1 MNKKAKVL
9 LLWPGSIGAAS
20 GNFGMPQLVGLAS
33 YAQARTSCEVHL
45 RDLVAE
51 RELYRRADR
60 EFSLDAILTGGAEGY
75 DVIGISVY
83 SSYDWLLSEEL
94 AKRARALLPNV
105 LLVAGGYHASS
116 RPQEIIADGVFDVC
130 VVGEGERPLVKVI
143 ESVAGGAPLR
153 GEILGSDPIDEL
165 DALPVTDWSLLDRY
179 KGIAR
184 SIASQTQLY
193 LSRGCPFD
201 CAFCMERAKRDVS
214 WRAFSVDRAVE
225 EVLALHR
232 WLDLR
237 SWTLYVAD
245 ALFGMKV
252 SWRRTFLAKLA
263 THQVPVEKIWLLIR
277 VDLVEDEDLRL
288 FADANCGLGFGL
300 ESGDPTQLATIRKA
314 GRLDTYLDRMKD
326 IAAWALERDVPWGA
340 NVIVGHPGETP
351 SSIERSAKYLNELFL
366 GPRGTTGFL
375 SVDPFRL
382 YPGSP
387 IDAERGD
394 WEARYG
400 TKFHAVGSGLTWWHE
415 GDPDFLSEWVD
426 PSRELDFLTRER
438 MQDQHFAPLLDAI
451 EPRFVYQGK
460 ARDYFVRSLRDQ
472 ASLKHG
478 RFSTLERYF
487 AWMKWTGRS
496 EQGRAER
503 RAHPDLPRLS
513 RIVRRRGMKHA
524 REVAELGAGA
534 LDVAIESTPRERF
547 VPLDHIRAST
557 LDEPVAFGD
566 GARSTVSAIH
576 AYALTFGLAGIE
588 AGQRV
593 LDLGAGS
600 GYGTAILARLVGQG
614 GMVRSVEIDGELVS
628 LARLELAAL
637 ELPATLDVHAGDAL
651 SLDWWT
657 EDLDRVVV
665 GFALPE
671 VPREGLQRLRVGA
684 IVVAPIVCS
693 REDGGH
699 GEQRLARIERGRSRW
714 SIQWHG
720 EVRYVPAQR
729 AAPERSVTAAR
740 SAPRRLPVV

>member
-1 MNKKAKVL
+1 MAKKTRVL

-33 YAQARTSCEVHL
+33 YAQANTACEVHL

-51 RELYRRADR
+51 RELYRRAGR
-60 EFSLDAILTGGAEGY
+60 ELSLDAILTGGGEGY
-75 DVIGISVY
+75 DVVGISVY
-83 SSYDWLLSEEL
+83 SSYDWLLSVEL
-94 AKRARALLPNV
+94 AKRARALMPNV
-105 LLVAGGYHASS
+105 LLVAGGYHASA
-116 RPQEIIADGVFDVC
+116 RPAEIIADGVFDVC

-153 GEILGSDPIDEL
+153 GEILGSDPIDDL
-165 DALPVTDWSLLDRY
+165 DALPLTDWWLLDRY

-214 WRAFSVDRAVE
+214 WRAYSVDRAVE

-252 SWRRTFLAKLA
+252 SWRRAFLAKLA
-263 THQVPVEKIWLLIR
+263 AHRVPVEKIWLLIR

-300 ESGDPTQLATIRKA
+300 ESGDPAQLGIIRKA
-314 GRLDTYLDRMKD
+314 GRLDTYLDRMKE

-351 SSIERSAKYLNELFL
+351 DSIARSASYLRELFL
-366 GPRGTTGFL
+366 APRGTTGFL

-400 TKFHAVGSGLTWWHE
+400 TRFHAAHSGLTWWHE

-438 MQDQHFAPLLDAI
+438 LHHEHFAPLLDAI
-451 EPRFVYQGK
+451 EPRFVYQGS
-460 ARDYFVRSLRDQ
+460 AREYFVRSLRDQ
-472 ASLKHG
+472 ANLKHG
-478 RFSTLERYF
+478 RFGTLERYF

-496 EQGRAER
+496 EQARVER
-503 RAHPDLPRLS
+503 RAHPDLSRLS
-513 RIVRRRGMKHA
+513 QGVRRRAMKRA
-524 REVAELGAGA
+524 SEVAHLAVGPLHA
-534 LDVAIESTPRERF
+534 AIEATPRERF
-547 VPLDHIRAST
+547 VPLDAIREST

-576 AYALTFGLAGIE
+576 AYALTFGLADIE
-588 AGQRV
+588 PGQCV

-600 GYGTAILARLVGQG
+600 GYGTAILARLVGRG
-614 GMVRSVEIDGELVS
+614 GRVRSVEIDAELVS
-628 LARLELAAL
+628 LARAELGAL
-637 ELPATLDVHAGDAL
+637 ALPADVEAHAGDAL
-651 SLDWWT
+651 ALGWWT
-657 EDLDRVVV
+657 DDVDRVVV

-671 VPREGLQRLRVGA
+671 VPREGLARLRDGA
-684 IVVAPIVCS
+684 IVVAPIVRS
-693 REDGGH
+693 IVEGGR
-699 GEQRLARIERGRSRW
+699 GEQRLARIERDASGF
-714 SIQWHG
+714 SITWHG

-729 AAPERSVTAAR
+729 EAPAMITAAAR
-740 SAPRRLPVV
+740 SQPRRLPVV

>member
-1 MNKKAKVL
+1 MTKKVRVL

-33 YAQARTSCEVHL
+33 YAEARTSCEVHL

-51 RELYRRADR
+51 RELYRRAGR
-60 EFSLDAILTGGAEGY
+60 ETSLDAILTGGGEGY

-83 SSYDWLLSEEL
+83 SSYDWLLSAEL
-94 AKRARALLPNV
+94 AKQARALMPNV
-105 LLVAGGYHASS
+105 LLVAGGYHASA
-116 RPQEIIADGVFDVC
+116 RPSEIIADGVFDVC

-153 GEILGSDPIDEL
+153 GEILGSDPIDDL
-165 DALPVTDWSLLDRY
+165 DELPVTNWSLLDRY

-252 SWRRTFLAKLA
+252 SWRRSFLAKLA
-263 THQVPVEKIWLLIR
+263 SHQVPVEKIWLLIR

-288 FADANCGLGFGL
+288 LADANCGLGFGL
-300 ESGDPTQLATIRKA
+300 ESGDPTQLAIIRKA

-351 SSIERSAKYLNELFL
+351 SSIARSAKYLNELFL
-366 GPRGTTGFL
+366 QPRGTTGFL

-400 TKFHAVGSGLTWWHE
+400 TKFHAAGSGLTWWHE

-426 PSRELDFLTRER
+426 PSRELDFLTRE
-438 MQDQHFAPLLDAI
+438 QLHHEHFAPLLDAI

-460 ARDYFVRSLRDQ
+460 GRDYFVRSLRDQ

-478 RFSTLERYF
+478 RFHTLDRYF
-487 AWMKWTGRS
+487 AWMKWTGRT
-496 EQGRAER
+496 EVGRAQR

-513 RIVRRRGMKHA
+513 RVVRRRGMKHA
-524 REVAELGAGA
+524 EEVAVLGAGPLRA
-534 LDVAIESTPRERF
+534 AIEATPRERF
-547 VPLDHIRAST
+547 VPLDKIREST

-576 AYALTFGLAGIE
+576 AYALTFELAGIE
-588 AGQRV
+588 SGQRV
-593 LDLGAGS
+593 LDLGAGT
-600 GYGTAILARLVGQG
+600 GYGTAILGRLVGEH
-614 GMVRSVEIDGELVS
+614 GMVRSVEIDGDLVA
-628 LARLELAAL
+628 LARSELGAL
-637 ELPATLDVHAGDAL
+637 ALPATLEVHAGDAL
-651 SLDWWT
+651 ALDWWT
-657 EDLDRVVV
+657 HDLDRVVV

-671 VPREGLQRLRVGA
+671 VPRDALRRLRSGA
-684 IVVAPIVCS
+684 IVVAPIVRS
-693 REDGGH
+693 VAEGGQ
-699 GEQRLARIERGRSRW
+699 GEQRLARIERDAFGW
-714 SIQWHG
+714 SIGWHG

-729 AAPERSVTAAR
+729 EAPMRAATAVRA
-740 SAPRRLPVV
+740 APRRLPVV